1 MMRTQSACDNPYM
14 LILASASPRRSE
26 LLANAGFDFQ
36 ILSVPVNEQPLPG
49 ETAATLVRRL
59 AASKARATQQAA
71 KSDPRFAASTSPLL
85 FLGADTIVTV
95 DGQILGKPQDA
106 ADARRMLALL
116 SGRTHQVIT
125 GVALLADGIEEVAAE
140 TTAVTFASLS
150 PEEIAAYVATGV
162 PMDKAGAYAIQGFAS
177 RWVPQIRGCYFN
189 VVGLPIS
196 LVSALIEG
204 VAATA
209 AR

>member
-1 MMRTQSACDNPYM
+1 M

-36 ILSVPVNEQPLPG
+36 VLSVPVDERPFPG
-49 ETAATLVRRL
+49 ETAAAMVRRL
-59 AASKARATQQAA
+59 AASKARAAQQAA
-71 KSDPRFAASTSPLL
+71 KSDPRFADSQTRLL

-95 DGQILGKPQDA
+95 DGQILGKPADP
-106 ADARRMLALL
+106 ADARRMLQLL

-140 TTAVTFASLS
+140 TTEVTFASLS
-150 PEEIAAYVATGV
+150 PEEIAAYVTTGV
-162 PMDKAGAYAIQGFAS
+162 PMDKAGAYAIQGYAS
-177 RWVPQIRGCYFN
+177 RWVPRIRGCYFN

-196 LVSALIEG
+196 LVSALLEG
-204 VAATA
+204 VAVAS

>member
-1 MMRTQSACDNPYM
+1 MKVHLPCDNQSM

-36 ILSVPVNEQPLPG
+36 VLSVPVNETPLPG
-49 ETAATLVRRL
+49 ETAAALVRRL
-59 AASKARATQQAA
+59 AASKARAAQQAA
-71 KSDPRFAASTSPLL
+71 KSDPRFASFGPLL

-95 DGQILGKPQDA
+95 DGQILGKPADA
-106 ADARRMLALL
+106 ADARRMLHLL
-116 SGRTHQVIT
+116 SGRTHQVFT
-125 GVALLADGIEEVAAE
+125 GVALLTDGIEEIAAE
-140 TTAVTFASLS
+140 TTEVTFASLS
-150 PEEIAAYVATGV
+150 PEEIAEYVATGV
-162 PMDKAGAYAIQGFAS
+162 PMDKAGAYAIQGYAS
-177 RWVPQIRGCYFN
+177 RWVPRIRGCYFN